1 MRQPAAFV
9 AHGAGPLP
17 LLGHAS
23 QAGLTK
29 WLSGY
34 AATLSGSR
42 PKAILVISGHWEVC
56 GRAAVHYQKESFLPK
71 LLFRRL
77 KIGMCSPPHELG
89 LLPM

>member
-29 WLSGY
+29 WLSSY
-34 AATLSGSR
+34 AATLPNPR
-42 PKAILVISGHWEVC
+42 PKAILIVSGHWEAGAHAPC
-56 GRAAVHYQKESFLPK
+56 ASL
-71 LLFRRL
+71 
-77 KIGMCSPPHELG
+77 
-89 LLPM
+89 